1 MRLLFQK
8 DFAIKTVQEKG
19 EKWKFLLLV
28 GAAGRFYREALR
40 KEEHNKCS

>member
-1 MRLLFQK
+1 MKLLFQQ
-8 DFAIKTVQEKG
+8 DFAIKTLQGKG

-40 KEEHNKCS
+40 Y